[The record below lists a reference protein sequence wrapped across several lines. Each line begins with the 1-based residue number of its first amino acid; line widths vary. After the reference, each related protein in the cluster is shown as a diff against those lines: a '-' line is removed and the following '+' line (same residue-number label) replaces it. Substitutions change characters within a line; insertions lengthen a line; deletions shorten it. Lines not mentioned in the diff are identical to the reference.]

1 MPQDV
6 QGCYYKLKGP
16 DVILASIAAKPT
28 KTLNAEKVYRN
39 LHVHIIVYSVLTE
52 CFPVSLA

>member
-16 DVILASIAAKPT
+16 KVVVACITAKPT
-28 KTLNAEKVYRN
+28 KTRNNTNNVRKAERA
-39 LHVHIIVYSVLTE
+39 YSRIKYVNQMR
-52 CFPVSLA
+52 S